1 MSLISFVVCARAA
14 VDWVSEAEGGDLTA
28 GAIAD
33 TVALTVSCSNAAKS
47 DIRFSSLVGSGVESS
62 FLVSGVVGVGVFG
75 SAIGVG
81 VFGSTSASA
90 SATGRLSGGST
101 KPIGRGTLGVK

>member
-62 FLVSGVVGVGVFG
+62 FLASGVV
-75 SAIGVG
+75 GVG

-90 SATGRLSGGST
+90 SATGRLSGGAT
-101 KPIGRGTLGVK
+101 KPIGGGILGAK